1 MLASQ
6 NPFRRSKIAR
16 LRYQIS
22 DQNIQ
27 ALIDRFQK
35 SHCIGAILGPHG
47 TGKST
52 LLEDLQLKLNSRGYI
67 TRHRRIHEGISR
79 QEKRAL
85 FADILN
91 GDNSVFFL
99 DGGENLGFASW
110 FWLVCQVRMKGCR
123 LLATTHKVSL
133 LPTLHKTE
141 VNKRL
146 MLELTRLLADEHWD
160 KCLENLALD
169 IYQRY
174 RGNMREVF
182 RACYIALM

>member
-1 MLASQ
+1 M
-6 NPFRRSKIAR
+6 
-16 LRYQIS
+16 S
-22 DQNIQ
+22 DQSMH
-27 ALIDRFQK
+27 ALIDRFQN

-52 LLEDLQLKLNSRGYI
+52 LLEDIQLKLNNLGYV

-91 GDNSVFFL
+91 GDDSVFFL
-99 DGGENLGFASW
+99 DGGENLGLVSW
-110 FWLVCQVRMKGCR
+110 FWLVYQVRMKGSR
-123 LLATTHKVSL
+123 LLATTHKISL

-141 VNKRL
+141 INKSL

-160 KCLENLALD
+160 TCLEKLALD
-169 IYQRY
+169 TYQRY

-182 RACYIALM
+182 RACYIALI